1 MNDFRIRE
9 YLRKLE
15 RRLWIQGLADRETMQ
30 ELESHLLEA
39 LESGLQQG
47 LSPEEAEKNALERF
61 GSVKEM
67 SAMFEKERNS
77 IMQRILLVIAVVAG
91 LFFAYVDSRPT
102 WDDTGILVGAILL
115 TCGLIS
121 LLGFRRPWLLAL
133 AVGAWIPLRG
143 ILITHNFGS
152 ILALVI
158 AFVGAYGGWIFRLGI
173 RKTFHLA

>member
-1 MNDFRIRE
+1 MKDFRIQE
-9 YLRKLE
+9 YLRRLD
-15 RRLWIQGLADRETMQ
+15 RHLWIRGLADRETIE
-30 ELESHLLEA
+30 ELESHLREA
-39 LESGLQQG
+39 MESGLQRG
-47 LSPEEAEKNALERF
+47 LSPEEAERSALERF

-67 SAMFEKERNS
+67 SAMFEKERNPMLQS
-77 IMQRILLVIAVVAG
+77 MLLVIAVVAG

-102 WDDTGILVGAILL
+102 WDDTGILAGAILL

-133 AVGAWIPLRG
+133 AVGAWIPLLG
-143 ILITHNFGS
+143 ILITHNSGS

-158 AFVGAYGGWIFRLGI
+158 AFVGAYGGWLFRLGI

>member
-1 MNDFRIRE
+1 MKDFRIRE

-15 RRLWIQGLADRETMQ
+15 RRLWIQGLADRETME
-30 ELESHLLEA
+30 ELESHLREA
-39 LESGLQQG
+39 TESGLQQG

-67 SAMFEKERNS
+67 SAMFEKEKNS
-77 IMQRILLVIAVVAG
+77 MMQRILLVIAVVAG

-102 WDDTGILVGAILL
+102 WDDTGILAGAILL
-115 TCGLIS
+115 MCGLIS
-121 LLGFRRPWLLAL
+121 LFGFRRPWLLAL
-133 AVGAWIPLRG
+133 AVGVWIPLRG